1 MNSCLTLIFWL
12 QVYFD
17 NLLLRKLQI
26 FFFGNYSNFNRNKIS
41 RMEYLLKLEK
51 MYGEEEFY

>member
-26 FFFGNYSNFNRNKIS
+26 FFLEIIVILIGIK
-41 RMEYLLKLEK
+41 YLEWNI
-51 MYGEEEFY
+51 Y